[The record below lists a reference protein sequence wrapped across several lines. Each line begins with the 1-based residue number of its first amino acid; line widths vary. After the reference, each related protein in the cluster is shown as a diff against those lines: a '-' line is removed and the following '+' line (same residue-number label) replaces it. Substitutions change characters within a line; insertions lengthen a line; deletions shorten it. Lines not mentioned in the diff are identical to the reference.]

1 MTRKFDEM
9 VRKVADRIVDG
20 RVVLTERVRQ
30 GRRRNISVGPYRTA
44 TSSKRQYAMCTLPA
58 LPDADD
64 CQISLN
70 PNRAAKQFVRLVGTD
85 NAQNA
90 LVRESQKRQGK

>member
-1 MTRKFDEM
+1 MARKFDEM
-9 VRKVADRIVDG
+9 VRKVADRIADG

-30 GRRRNISVGPYRTA
+30 GRKRNISVGPYRTA

-58 LPDADD
+58 LPGSDD
-64 CQISLN
+64 CQVSLN

-90 LVRESQKRQGK
+90 LIRESQKRQGK